1 LQHRWKRHIHA
12 ASAKKRSKNI
22 LAFLPNSSSGLA
34 SCHTIADLRS
44 LAQRRIPKVMFD
56 YIDGGAEDEV
66 TLLRNCSSF
75 ARYELL
81 PHTLVDVS
89 QIDLGTRIQGL
100 DIALPLIFAP
110 TGASRL
116 FHHHGERA
124 VSTVAAEAGTVYAL
138 SSMATHDIET
148 IGAHTN
154 GDKWFQIY
162 VWKDRAVVKEFI
174 QRCKASGY
182 KGLCLT
188 VDVPTLGQRERDLRN
203 GMTIPPRFTFASMFD
218 MALHPRWWWHALT
231 GPQITLANVLNKA
244 GIGVNNATA
253 LGHYAN
259 TQLDASVTWDDMAW
273 MIQEWGGPFMIKGIM
288 TAEDAI
294 RAVDCGVSGVII
306 SNHGGRQL
314 DHAPAPIDML
324 PEVVAAVGA
333 RTEIILDGGIR
344 RGSDVVKALA
354 LGADACMMGRA
365 YLYGLAA
372 GGQAGVELALTILRT
387 EIVRT
392 MKLLGCAD
400 VKKLDRR
407 YVRERA

>member
-1 LQHRWKRHIHA
+1 
-12 ASAKKRSKNI
+12 
-22 LAFLPNSSSGLA
+22 LAFFAGFSSGLK

-66 TLLRNCSSF
+66 TLRRNCSGF
-75 ARYELL
+75 VRYELL

-89 QIDLGTRIQGL
+89 HIELATRLQGL
-100 DIALPLIFAP
+100 DISLPLVFAP

-116 FHHHGERA
+116 FHHQGELA
-124 VSTVAAEAGTVYAL
+124 VSTVAAQAGTVYSL

-148 IGAHTN
+148 IGAHT
-154 GDKWFQIY
+154 GGAKWFQIY
-162 VWKDRAVVKEFI
+162 VWKDRGVVREFI
-174 QRCKASGY
+174 ERCKACGY
-182 KGLCLT
+182 QGLCLT

-203 GMTIPPRFTFASMFD
+203 GMTIPPRFSPASIFD
-218 MALHPRWWWHALT
+218 MALHPHWWWHTLT

-244 GIGVNNATA
+244 GAGVNSATA

-259 TQLDASVTWDDMAW
+259 TQLDPSVSWADMAW

-288 TAEDAI
+288 TADDAL

-324 PEVVAAVGA
+324 PEIVAAVGS
-333 RTEIILDGGIR
+333 RTEILLDGGIR

-354 LGADACMMGRA
+354 LGANACMMGRA

-372 GGQAGVELALTILRT
+372 GGQAGVELALTILRN

-400 VKKLDRR
+400 VHKLDRR
-407 YVRERA
+407 YVRTRS